1 MKPVTRRSFIATGSA
16 GALGVAGVAAL
27 GSPISLAGADGAPE
41 LTDSEAAAADA
52 DNLMLTVQNARTG
65 EVELL
70 VAERSVKFTDKQ
82 LVARLL
88 RASR

>member
-1 MKPVTRRSFIATGSA
+1 MKPVTRRSFIAAGSA

-27 GSPISLAGADGAPE
+27 GSPISTVSGAAPE
-41 LTDSEAAAADA
+41 LTDSEAASVGPAA
-52 DNLMLTVQNARTG
+52 LSIRNARTG

-70 VAERSVKFTDKQ
+70 VGNRSVKFTDKQ
-82 LVARLL
+82 LVARVA

>member
-27 GSPISLAGADGAPE
+27 GSPISLAAADTPE
-41 LTDSEAAAADA
+41 LSDSEAAAADA
-52 DNLMLTVQNARTG
+52 GNLMLTVQNARTG

>member
-27 GSPISLAGADGAPE
+27 GSPISLTAGADVPE
-41 LTDSEAAAADA
+41 LTDSEAAAVDG
-52 DNLMLTVQNARTG
+52 NVMLSVRNARTG

-82 LVARLL
+82 LVARLV